1 MLGSPERSS
10 GREPRG
16 PKVGKSGESGFKRG
30 LEAANIRACPPEK
43 ALSQGGGVPGGKEVK
58 RDRKGVNR
66 CLGGKS
72 AKRGRVEGVEIITM
86 GVIGKLTFVFVK
98 IEKESIDWF
107 DDSAKER
114 QSDNMTPDRER
125 QIQILGGA
133 MHGISM

>member
-10 GREPRG
+10 GGGPRG
-16 PKVGKSGESGFKRG
+16 PKVGKSGESGSKRG
-30 LEAANIRACPPEK
+30 LEAADVRACPPEK
-43 ALSQGGGVPGGKEVK
+43 VLSQGGGVPGGKEDK
-58 RDRKGVNR
+58 RDRKGVSR
-66 CLGGKS
+66 CLSGKS
-72 AKRGRVEGVEIITM
+72 VKRGRVEGVEIITV

-133 MHGISM
+133 MHGVSM